1 MRSIKFLVDYNCT
14 EKPSLG
20 NWAVYSTC
28 TVGAFNS
35 TKMVDR
41 SVLKADAWSINNIH
55 NPGDAEVVLQ
65 NAAVRIS
72 EYAWGG
78 PSNDNDTIYVTIGIR
93 GWDKNTSTLRVSFL
107 ATDVAP
113 GVDGILEVQD
123 VRDIKL
129 LSA

>member
-14 EKPSLG
+14 EKPGLG
-20 NWAVYSTC
+20 NWAVYSTHI
-28 TVGAFNS
+28 VGAFNS

-41 SVLKADAWSINNIH
+41 SVLKADVWSIDNIH

-65 NAAVRIS
+65 NAALRIS
-72 EYAWGG
+72 EYAWSG
-78 PSNDNDTIYVTIGIR
+78 PSNDDDTIYVTVGILK
-93 GWDKNTSTLRVSFL
+93 WDKNTSTLRVSFL

-113 GVDGILEVQD
+113 GIDGILEVQD
-123 VRDIKL
+123 VRDVKL